1 MSMPIAFIICTE
13 TGMLEQESLLL
24 VESIRRFCGSL
35 KNTPIYS
42 FQVRENREISS
53 KTLKIFESLGVIHEK
68 KILNF
73 EYPEYPMAN
82 KPLLC
87 AEMERSIDA
96 EVLVFLDSDIV
107 FFSEPKEFLLP
118 VGYDIGVRPE
128 HKKNIGSEGD
138 GDPNE
143 VFWKSVH
150 ELVGVKKSRYITAT
164 VDQKRMR
171 TYWNAGV
178 IAVRREA
185 NIFGAWKDNFEKI
198 INSKI
203 RPSGIADKT
212 YYLDQVSLSATT
224 DMLESNV
231 WCFSP
236 SYNYPLNFHNELLES
251 ERFKKFSE
259 IVCIHDHFFRERAK
273 DRFKGR
279 IWVKLLR
286 NLRNFDKTSLEYR
299 WLYSYLS
306 ENGLQTESLIQ
317 NLFELSYGVLPV

>member
-1 MSMPIAFIICTE
+1 MSMPIVFIICTE

-35 KNTPIYS
+35 KDTPIYS

-53 KTLKIFESLGVIHEK
+53 KTLKAFESLAVIHQK
-68 KILNF
+68 KILNS

-87 AEMERSIDA
+87 AEVEKIIDA
-96 EVLVFLDSDIV
+96 EILVFLDSDIV

-118 VGYDIGVRPE
+118 SGYDIGVRPE

-143 VFWKSVH
+143 NFWKDIH
-150 ELVGVKKSRYITAT
+150 ELVGVKKPRFVTAT
-164 VDQKRMR
+164 IDRKKMR

-185 NIFGAWKDNFEKI
+185 GVFGVWKDNFEKI
-198 INSKI
+198 INSEI
-203 RPSGIADKT
+203 RPNEIADKT

-224 DMLESNV
+224 DAMESKV

-236 SYNYPLNFHNELLES
+236 SYNYPLNFHNELPES
-251 ERFKKFSE
+251 EQLKKFSE
-259 IVCIHDHFFRERAK
+259 IVCIHDHFFRERPK

-286 NLRNFDKTSLEYR
+286 SLRNFDKSSLEYK
-299 WLYSYLS
+299 WLYRYLS
-306 ENGLQTESLIQ
+306 EHGLQSENLIQ
-317 NLFELSYGVLPV
+317 SLFEFFYGILPV